1 MEKREKQKPVAGRQ
15 QLARRHAIGSG
26 STSSISSPPPPTA
39 AVAAGMCCVA
49 LRAVPLVLLSLPL
62 SPAGRPMFRAEADGH
77 SALTR
82 RLFHL
87 CSGRPQNAPY
97 LSPNVPSSSKDQNFS
112 GLFSSPG
119 GDAGPW
125 PPWYSVRVLV
135 IGFKG
140 PTISLFFF
148 SPCEKSPPFII
159 GSGFRQDWTQE
170 RELSMLRLCSSIGC
184 SSYYHVLGVV
194 LETTTALVY

>member
-1 MEKREKQKPVAGRQ
+1 MSEPFWVVDMEKREKQKPVAGRQ

-39 AVAAGMCCVA
+39 AVAAGMCCV
-49 LRAVPLVLLSLPL
+49 VLCRVACCSIGASLSLPL

-119 GDAGPW
+119 GDAGP
-125 PPWYSVRVLV
+125 
-135 IGFKG
+135 
-140 PTISLFFF
+140 
-148 SPCEKSPPFII
+148 
-159 GSGFRQDWTQE
+159 
-170 RELSMLRLCSSIGC
+170 
-184 SSYYHVLGVV
+184 
-194 LETTTALVY
+194 